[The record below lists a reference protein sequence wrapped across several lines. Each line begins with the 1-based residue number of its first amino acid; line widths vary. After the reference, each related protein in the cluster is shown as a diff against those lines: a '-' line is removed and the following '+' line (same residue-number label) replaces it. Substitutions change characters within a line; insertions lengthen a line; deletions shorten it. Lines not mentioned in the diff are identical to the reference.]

1 MTLKFNLKADKFP
14 AAQWV
19 EHQTAPCCG
28 RGQGSI
34 PDAGKLVIFVFI
46 YFIFLS
52 ISFSLLI
59 TSIFFVALD
68 THIIYHQIDYMSV
81 LGMFSSSFALVVIF
95 VLFFIFFYHFFHLA
109 DNKSLMSLYV
119 DTQIRNHK
127 ICNWFL
133 LQTYVKLRWCTRT
146 KITFLIK
153 EER

>member
-1 MTLKFNLKADKFP
+1 M
-14 AAQWV
+14 
-19 EHQTAPCCG
+19 QTSSPQLSGQSIRPHHVAV

-34 PDAGKLVIFVFI
+34 PDAGKLVIFVFM

-59 TSIFFVALD
+59 TRIFLLLLLI
-68 THIIYHQIDYMSV
+68 HISFIIKLITRVCLSFFLLLLHQLSFLFY
-81 LGMFSSSFALVVIF
+81 FSF
-95 VLFFIFFYHFFHLA
+95 FFYHFFLLA

-146 KITFLIK
+146 KITFVIK

>member
-1 MTLKFNLKADKFP
+1 MLRSVVRVQSLTRGNLSFLSL
-14 AAQWV
+14 
-19 EHQTAPCCG
+19 C
-28 RGQGSI
+28 I
-34 PDAGKLVIFVFI
+34 LF
-46 YFIFLS
+46 FLS

-59 TSIFFVALD
+59 TSIFFVAVD

-81 LGMFSSSFALVVIF
+81 LVIFSSSLALVVIF

-109 DNKSLMSLYV
+109 DNKSLKSLYV

-146 KITFLIK
+146 KITFVIK

>member
-59 TSIFFVALD
+59 TSIFFVAVD

-81 LGMFSSSFALVVIF
+81 LVIFSSSFALVVIF
-95 VLFFIFFYHFFHLA
+95 VLFFIFFIISFILLIT
-109 DNKSLMSLYV
+109 SLWSLYMLIHRSEIIKFV
-119 DTQIRNHK
+119 TGFCCRRMS
-127 ICNWFL
+127 NWGGAPEP
-133 LQTYVKLRWCTRT
+133 KLP
-146 KITFLIK
+146 L
-153 EER
+153 